1 MYSTGVSSLISTGSC
16 WEQSKQ
22 TPLSVSWE
30 HNIHLD
36 PMAVSHQLKY
46 LDHTGSYHN
55 IYYLVPMKCTASII
69 KLSILMKESNITC
82 NFIDHDMDSYF
93 ERTVSTLAALHQDQS
108 IFLIKDVLVV
118 IVLPTLHV
126 LLPPGLPLNMDKWHD
141 TRPSVL

>member
-1 MYSTGVSSLISTGSC
+1 
-16 WEQSKQ
+16 
-22 TPLSVSWE
+22 
-30 HNIHLD
+30 
-36 PMAVSHQLKY
+36 
-46 LDHTGSYHN
+46 
-55 IYYLVPMKCTASII
+55 MKCTASII

-126 LLPPGLPLNMDKWHD
+126 LLPPGLPLNMDK
-141 TRPSVL
+141 